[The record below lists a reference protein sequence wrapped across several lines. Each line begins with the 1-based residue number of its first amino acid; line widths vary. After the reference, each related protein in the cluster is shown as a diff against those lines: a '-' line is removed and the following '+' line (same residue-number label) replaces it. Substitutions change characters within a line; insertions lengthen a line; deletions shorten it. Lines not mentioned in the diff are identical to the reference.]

1 VAGKSMR
8 HSNIKQTG
16 IYTHLDIQDVAEGI
30 NRIPGF
36 LNEKEN
42 ENEK

>member
-1 VAGKSMR
+1 MR

-16 IYTHLDIQDVAEGI
+16 VYTHLDIEDIAEGI

-36 LNEKEN
+36 LNEQETEN
-42 ENEK
+42 RKQK